1 MKKSI
6 NLLNIFWYIE
16 AIAFLFPSGFDIYFP
31 EYKKIGTI
39 ILFFALVLGVLRILY
54 EAIISSHRVTF
65 NIVIGLVLLYH
76 LALLIITLHIQGSIT
91 EGFNKIFSVPI
102 ICLLLNY
109 DCKKNMRSVINAFS
123 KVLIMIFLLNILVF
137 NQWFFKSYFLV
148 DNHIIFI
155 GHVQIASELGL
166 LGILIA
172 YVESKVSGG
181 KFDGIILLVLSI
193 ITMLYSKTSA
203 SYVALGILIIAWIFK
218 KNTFIRGVVNKYTGL
233 IVLFLI
239 LIGTYLVFNDWT
251 KEDLD
256 TFRLVTNLTSG
267 RTYVWLDGVRL
278 FRQSPLIG
286 YGAYGFKIVTF
297 WSQWTNGGVGMSY
310 AHSTLLQLLLDGGI
324 ILASIFII
332 MIFVVIKKEKN
343 NMVNNDCKY
352 LSYVL
357 LIAFLAVGLFESL
370 TEYCYIFIF
379 LLLMLNLENTKTLR
393 KRTILK

>member
-16 AIAFLFPSGFDIYFP
+16 AISFLFPSGFASYFL
-31 EYKKIGTI
+31 EYKKFETI
-39 ILFFALVLGVLRILY
+39 ILFFALLLAILRLFYVIGTG
-54 EAIISSHRVTF
+54 HRVKF
-65 NIVIGLVLLYH
+65 NTVIVLVLLYH

-91 EGFNKIFSVPI
+91 EGFNKIFSVPV

-109 DCKKNMRSVINAFS
+109 DCKNNTKNVINAFS
-123 KVLIMIFLLNILVF
+123 KVLIIIFLLNVLVF

-155 GHVQIASELGL
+155 GHVQIASELGI

-172 YVESKVSGG
+172 YAESKVNSS
-181 KFDGIILLVLSI
+181 KFNGILLLALSI

-203 SYVALGILIIAWIFK
+203 SYLVLSILIIAWIFK
-218 KNTFIRGVVNKYTGL
+218 KNTFIRNIVNKYTGL
-233 IVLFLI
+233 IVLFLM

-297 WSQWTNGGVGMSY
+297 WSQWINGGTGMSY

-324 ILASIFII
+324 ILASIFVV
-332 MIFVVIKKEKN
+332 MIFIVIKKEKN
-343 NMVNNDCKY
+343 SMVNDECKY

-357 LIAFLAVGLFESL
+357 LIAFLVVGLFESL

>member
-31 EYKKIGTI
+31 EYKKIETI
-39 ILFFALVLGVLRILY
+39 ILFFALALGVLRIFY
-54 EAIISSHRVTF
+54 EAIISNHRMIF
-65 NIVIGLVLLYH
+65 NAVIGLVLLYH
-76 LALLIITLHIQGSIT
+76 LTLLMITLCIQGSVS
-91 EGFNKIFSVPI
+91 EGFKKIFSVPI
-102 ICLLLNY
+102 ICLLLSY
-109 DCKKNMRSVINAFS
+109 DCKSSMRNVINAFS
-123 KVLIMIFLLNILVF
+123 KVLIIILLLNILFF
-137 NQWFFKSYFLV
+137 NQWLFKSYFLV

-155 GHVQIASELGL
+155 GHVQIASELGI

-172 YVESKVSGG
+172 YAESKVNGD
-181 KFDGIILLVLSI
+181 KFNGILLLALSI

-203 SYVALGILIIAWIFK
+203 SYLVLSILIIAWIFK

-233 IVLFLI
+233 IVLFLM
-239 LIGTYLVFNDWT
+239 LIGTYLVFNDWM
-251 KEDLD
+251 KENLD
-256 TFRLVTNLTSG
+256 TSRLVTNLTSG
-267 RTYVWLDGVRL
+267 RTFVWLDGVRL

-297 WSQWTNGGVGMSY
+297 WSQWINGGVGSY

-343 NMVNNDCKY
+343 SMVNNDCKY

-379 LLLMLNLENTKTLR
+379 LFLMLNLENTNSLR

>member
-31 EYKKIGTI
+31 EYKKIETI
-39 ILFFALVLGVLRILY
+39 ILFFALVLGVLRIFY
-54 EAIISSHRVTF
+54 GTIISNHKMVF
-65 NIVIGLVLLYH
+65 NVVIGLVLLYH
-76 LALLIITLHIQGSIT
+76 LTLLMITLCIQGSVA
-91 EGFNKIFSVPI
+91 EGFKKIFSVPI

-172 YVESKVSGG
+172 YAESKVNSS
-181 KFDGIILLVLSI
+181 KFNGILLLALSI

-203 SYVALGILIIAWIFK
+203 SYLALSILIIAWIFK

-233 IVLFLI
+233 IVLFLM
-239 LIGTYLVFNDWT
+239 LIGTYLVFNDWM
-251 KEDLD
+251 KENLD
-256 TFRLVTNLTSG
+256 TSRLVTNLTNG
-267 RTYVWLDGVRL
+267 RIFVWLDGVRL

-297 WSQWTNGGVGMSY
+297 WSQWINGGVGSY

-332 MIFVVIKKEKN
+332 MIFVVVKKK
-343 NMVNNDCKY
+343 
-352 LSYVL
+352 
-357 LIAFLAVGLFESL
+357 
-370 TEYCYIFIF
+370 
-379 LLLMLNLENTKTLR
+379 KTAW
-393 KRTILK
+393 

>member
-31 EYKKIGTI
+31 EYKKIETI
-39 ILFFALVLGVLRILY
+39 ILFFALALGVLRIFY
-54 EAIISSHRVTF
+54 EAIISNHRMIF
-65 NIVIGLVLLYH
+65 NAVIGLVLLYH
-76 LALLIITLHIQGSIT
+76 LTLLMITLCIQGSVS
-91 EGFNKIFSVPI
+91 EGFKKIFSVPI
-102 ICLLLNY
+102 ICLLLSY
-109 DCKKNMRSVINAFS
+109 DCKSSMRNVINAFS
-123 KVLIMIFLLNILVF
+123 KVLIIILLLNILFF
-137 NQWFFKSYFLV
+137 NQWLFKSYFLV

-155 GHVQIASELGL
+155 GHVQIASELGI

-172 YVESKVSGG
+172 YAESKVNGD
-181 KFDGIILLVLSI
+181 KFNGILLLALSI

-203 SYVALGILIIAWIFK
+203 SYLVLSILIIAWIFK

-233 IVLFLI
+233 IVLFLM
-239 LIGTYLVFNDWT
+239 LIGTYLVFNDWM
-251 KEDLD
+251 KENLD
-256 TFRLVTNLTSG
+256 TSRLVTNLTSG
-267 RTYVWLDGVRL
+267 RTFVWLDGVKL

-297 WSQWTNGGVGMSY
+297 WSQWINGGVGSY

-343 NMVNNDCKY
+343 SMVNNDCKY

-379 LLLMLNLENTKTLR
+379 LFLMLNLENTNSLR

>member
-31 EYKKIGTI
+31 EYKKIETI
-39 ILFFALVLGVLRILY
+39 ILFFALVLGVLRIFY
-54 EAIISSHRVTF
+54 EAIISNHRMIF
-65 NIVIGLVLLYH
+65 NAVIGLVLLYH
-76 LALLIITLHIQGSIT
+76 LTLLMITLCMQGSVS
-91 EGFNKIFSVPI
+91 EGFKKIFSVPI
-102 ICLLLNY
+102 ICLLLSY
-109 DCKKNMRSVINAFS
+109 DCKSSMRNVINAFS
-123 KVLIMIFLLNILVF
+123 KVLIIILLLNILFF
-137 NQWFFKSYFLV
+137 NQWLFKSYFLV

-155 GHVQIASELGL
+155 GHVQIASELGI

-172 YVESKVSGG
+172 YAESKVNGD
-181 KFDGIILLVLSI
+181 KFNGILLLALSI

-203 SYVALGILIIAWIFK
+203 SYLVLSILIIAWIFK

-233 IVLFLI
+233 IVLFLM
-239 LIGTYLVFNDWT
+239 LIGTYLVFNDWM
-251 KEDLD
+251 KENLD
-256 TFRLVTNLTSG
+256 TSRLVTNLTSG
-267 RTYVWLDGVRL
+267 RTFVWLDGVRL

-297 WSQWTNGGVGMSY
+297 WSQWINGGVGSY

-343 NMVNNDCKY
+343 SMVNNDCKY

-379 LLLMLNLENTKTLR
+379 LFLMLNLENTNSLR

>member
-6 NLLNIFWYIE
+6 HLLNIFWYME
-16 AIAFLFPSGFDIYFP
+16 AMAFLFPSGFANYSL
-31 EYKKIGTI
+31 EYKKIETI
-39 ILFFALVLGVLRILY
+39 ILFFALLLAILRLFYVIVTG
-54 EAIISSHRVTF
+54 HRVNF
-65 NIVIGLVLLYH
+65 NTVIVLVLLYH
-76 LALLIITLHIQGSIT
+76 LALLIITLYIQGSIA
-91 EGFNKIFSVPI
+91 EGFNKIFSVPV

-109 DCKKNMRSVINAFS
+109 DCKNNTQNVINAFS
-123 KVLIMIFLLNILVF
+123 KVLIIIFLLNVLVF
-137 NQWFFKSYFLV
+137 NQWFFRSYFLV

-155 GHVQIASELGL
+155 GHVQIASELGI

-172 YVESKVSGG
+172 YAESKVNNS
-181 KFDGIILLVLSI
+181 KFIGILLLVLSI

-203 SYVALGILIIAWIFK
+203 SYLVLSILIIAWIFK
-218 KNTFIRGVVNKYTGL
+218 KNTFIRGIVNKYTGL
-233 IVLFLI
+233 IVFFLM
-239 LIGTYLVFNDWT
+239 LIGTYLVFNDWM

-332 MIFVVIKKEKN
+332 MIFAVIKKEKN
-343 NMVNNDCKY
+343 SMVNDECKY

-379 LLLMLNLENTKTLR
+379 LLLMLNLENAKVLR
-393 KRTILK
+393 KKAILK

>member
-16 AIAFLFPSGFDIYFP
+16 AIAFLFPSGFGIYFP
-31 EYKKIGTI
+31 EYKKIETI
-39 ILFFALVLGVLRILY
+39 ILFFALVLGGLRIFY
-54 EAIISSHRVTF
+54 GAIISNHKMVF
-65 NIVIGLVLLYH
+65 NVVIGLVLLYH
-76 LALLIITLHIQGSIT
+76 LTLLIITLCIQGSVS
-91 EGFNKIFSVPI
+91 EGFKKIFSVPI
-102 ICLLLNY
+102 ICLLLSY
-109 DCKKNMRSVINAFS
+109 DCKSSMRNVINAFS
-123 KVLIMIFLLNILVF
+123 KVLIIIFLLNVLVF

-155 GHVQIASELGL
+155 GHVQIASELGT

-172 YVESKVSGG
+172 YAESKVNSS
-181 KFDGIILLVLSI
+181 KFNGILLLALSI

-203 SYVALGILIIAWIFK
+203 SYLVLSILIIAWIFK
-218 KNTFIRGVVNKYTGL
+218 KNTFIRDVVNKYTGL

>member
-31 EYKKIGTI
+31 EYKKIETI
-39 ILFFALVLGVLRILY
+39 ILLFALVLGVLRIFY
-54 EAIISSHRVTF
+54 EAIISNHRMIF
-65 NIVIGLVLLYH
+65 NAVIGLVLLYH
-76 LALLIITLHIQGSIT
+76 LTLLMITLCIQGSVS
-91 EGFNKIFSVPI
+91 EGFKKIFSVPI
-102 ICLLLNY
+102 ICLLLSY
-109 DCKKNMRSVINAFS
+109 DCKSSMRNVINAFS
-123 KVLIMIFLLNILVF
+123 KVLIIILLLNILFF
-137 NQWFFKSYFLV
+137 NQWLFKSYFLV

-155 GHVQIASELGL
+155 GHVQIASELGI

-172 YVESKVSGG
+172 YAESKVNGD
-181 KFDGIILLVLSI
+181 KFNGILLLALSI

-203 SYVALGILIIAWIFK
+203 SYLVLSILIIAWIFK

-233 IVLFLI
+233 IVLFLM
-239 LIGTYLVFNDWT
+239 LIGTYLVFNDWM
-251 KEDLD
+251 KENLD
-256 TFRLVTNLTSG
+256 TSRLVTNLTSG
-267 RTYVWLDGVRL
+267 RTFVWLDGVRL

-297 WSQWTNGGVGMSY
+297 WSQWINGGVGSY

-343 NMVNNDCKY
+343 SMVNNDCKY

-379 LLLMLNLENTKTLR
+379 LFLMLNLENTNSLR

>member
-6 NLLNIFWYIE
+6 SLLNIFWYIE
-16 AIAFLFPSGFDIYFP
+16 AMAFLFPSGFVNYSL
-31 EYKKIGTI
+31 EYKKFETI
-39 ILFFALVLGVLRILY
+39 FLFFALLLAFLRLVY
-54 EAIISSHRVTF
+54 VIITSHGINF
-65 NIVIGLVLLYH
+65 NTIIFLVLLYH
-76 LALLIITLHIQGSIT
+76 LALLTITMHIQGSVS
-91 EGFNKIFSVPI
+91 EGFKKIFSVPI

-109 DCKKNMRSVINAFS
+109 DCKNNTKNVINAFS
-123 KVLIMIFLLNILVF
+123 KVLIIIFLLNVLVF

-155 GHVQIASELGL
+155 GHVQVASELGI

-172 YVESKVSGG
+172 YAESKVNDS
-181 KFDGIILLVLSI
+181 KFNGILLSVLSI

-203 SYVALGILIIAWIFK
+203 SYLVLGVLIIAWIFK
-218 KNTFIRGVVNKYTGL
+218 KNSFIKWCVNKHTGL
-233 IVLFLI
+233 IVLFLM
-239 LIGTYLVFNDWT
+239 LIGAYLVFNDWM

-297 WSQWTNGGVGMSY
+297 WNQWTNGGVGMSY

-379 LLLMLNLENTKTLR
+379 LFLMLNLENANSLR